1 MKTIELNRRQFLKGT
16 GALIVSFNLFPP
28 SAAFSR
34 KRQSVPE
41 AKRTQRRLTPGSQSL
56 RTAPLP
62 SLAAKLTLVRASRPR
77 WRRSSQKS
85 SMSRLNRSR
94 WRAPTPRKRLIRA
107 SRPAAELSKEEG
119 PN

>member
-16 GALIVSFNLFPP
+16 GALIVSFNLFPTIAP
-28 SAAFSR
+28 FRAGDSRSR
-34 KRQSVPE
+34 KRSGPNVS
-41 AKRTQRRLTPGSQSL
+41 LTPGSQSQ

-62 SLAAKLTLVRASRPR
+62 SLAARLTLVRASRPR

-94 WRAPTPRKRLIRA
+94 WRAPTPRKRLTRA
-107 SRPAAELSKEEG
+107 SQPAAELSKEEG